1 MACKQFEHPRGF
13 ALAFDTDE
21 VEFADKYIRPRQI
34 ARTFRQHDPGA
45 EEASQAKSEFLS
57 SMSHELRTP
66 LNSILGFSPLL
77 GRLPSDPLSDRHQRH
92 VQQILDNGKHLLNLI
107 DQVLDLSR
115 IESRETPMLIED
127 ISVRAMIENCV
138 AISMPLVQD
147 AKIEMTV
154 EDFGPKDLACRADE
168 MQLRQ
173 VLLNLLSNAIKYNV
187 NSGKVTVSAAARDD
201 GVVRITIAD
210 TGHGISEENKS
221 HLFEPFNRLGR
232 ESSNVP
238 GTGIGLSIA
247 KRLIKGM
254 GGDIG
259 ADTEVGKGS
268 TFWVELPAVE
278 GR

>member
-1 MACKQFEHPRGF
+1 LC
-13 ALAFDTDE
+13 
-21 VEFADKYIRPRQI
+21 
-34 ARTFRQHDPGA
+34 
-45 EEASQAKSEFLS
+45 
-57 SMSHELRTP
+57 
-66 LNSILGFSPLL
+66 
-77 GRLPSDPLSDRHQRH
+77 
-92 VQQILDNGKHLLNLI
+92 
-107 DQVLDLSR
+107 
-115 IESRETPMLIED
+115 
-127 ISVRAMIENCV
+127 
-138 AISMPLVQD
+138 
-147 AKIEMTV
+147 
-154 EDFGPKDLACRADE
+154 
-168 MQLRQ
+168 
-173 VLLNLLSNAIKYNV
+173 
-187 NSGKVTVSAAARDD
+187 AAARDD